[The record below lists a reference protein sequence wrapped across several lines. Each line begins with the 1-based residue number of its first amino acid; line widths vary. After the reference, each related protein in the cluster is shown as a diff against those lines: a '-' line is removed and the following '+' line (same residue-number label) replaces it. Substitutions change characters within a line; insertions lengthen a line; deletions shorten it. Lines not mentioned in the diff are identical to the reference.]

1 MAPSPLGRWKV
12 TFEVLLDTGKS
23 KSFPGFL
30 LLWPR
35 NWLALVNHKDAPL
48 VGKHLNPGE
57 VFYTGSTVR
66 FESHVAVVEACLLSP
81 PGFSSFPEAPP
92 IRWRVTYAD
101 LAPSSHAKDSKLFFS
116 RSAFLILK
124 PNAKR
129 LVLLDSKEQ
138 VLDARFLLLNEKF

>member
-1 MAPSPLGRWKV
+1 MAPPPLGRWKV
-12 TFEVLLDTGKS
+12 TFEVLLASGKS
-23 KSFPGFL
+23 KSSPGFL

-66 FESHVAVVEACLLSP
+66 FESHVVIVEVCLLSAP
-81 PGFSSFPEAPP
+81 SFSLFPEAPRV

-101 LAPSSHAKDSKLFFS
+101 LVPSSISKDSKPAFT

-124 PNAKR
+124 PHAKR

-138 VLDARFLLLNEKF
+138 VLDARLFAS